1 MAELR
6 LPKVD
11 VIDTLSQVFG
21 ALRLRFLRLLVLVLN
36 QAGGVDPEVLRVVP
50 GRLRLPVVG
59 EVGAVP
65 VIGGVPGEKGRPVG
79 NERQRLAGGEPLG
92 ASRKG
97 SQSGIDG
104 SRPIVGAG
112 CPGKAEALRQGV
124 VRKTVLVARSHGAD
138 GRQKVGGGRPRVGMS
153 CRQGRANELHA
164 WSLLLGQGSCRGRRQ
179 ESHSASISCSNT
191 SNVQH
196 QEQARSTHTAPKRA

>member
-1 MAELR
+1 MQPAGHSAHLERGLGLRQGSFQPPLHVGERIGLPDHLIQLMAELR
-6 LPKVD
+6 LPKFN

-21 ALRLRFLRLLVLVLN
+21 ALHLRFLCLLILVLN
-36 QAGGVDPEVLRVVP
+36 QAGGVDPEVLGVVP

-65 VIGGVPGEKGRPVG
+65 VVGGVPGEEGRPVG
-79 NERQRLAGGEPLG
+79 YERQHLAGGEPLG
-92 ASRKG
+92 AARKG

-124 VRKTVLVARSHGAD
+124 VRKMVLVARSHGTD
-138 GRQKVGGGRPRVGMS
+138 GRQKVGGGRSRVGMS
-153 CRQGRANELHA
+153 CRQG
-164 WSLLLGQGSCRGRRQ
+164 
-179 ESHSASISCSNT
+179 
-191 SNVQH
+191 
-196 QEQARSTHTAPKRA
+196 